1 MQKLYKR
8 YGVISK
14 LLSLLL
20 ILSAPAGAQDFK
32 EALLKMKS
40 NYAEATRIRIV
51 MAIKAF
57 DSKTPETFFYNQKA
71 EVKKEGQRYFY
82 DVDGVTMLLND
93 NYLVMVNQ
101 KLKQILI
108 TKNRATAASQFE
120 NQFKFNIDSLLTAFG
135 TSSYEGR
142 SNQTDH
148 YKIVHKKD
156 AIIEQTDMFFVA
168 ETGLLKTIKYAYPS
182 GQKVMIDFDVFEIN
196 PIFNDNTF
204 TENEYFTVNNDQLT
218 PTKKYSSYRIVDTE
232 GTKKTN

>member
-1 MQKLYKR
+1 
-8 YGVISK
+8 
-14 LLSLLL
+14 LL

-32 EALLKMKS
+32 EALLKMKGS
-40 NYAEATRIRIV
+40 YAEAAGLRIV
-51 MAIKAF
+51 MSIKAS
-57 DSKTPETFFYNQKA
+57 DANKPESIFYQQKA
-71 EVKKEGQRYFY
+71 EVKKEGSRYFY
-82 DVDGVTMLLND
+82 DVDGMTMLLNE

-135 TSSYEGR
+135 TSSYQGR

-148 YKIVHKKD
+148 YKIVHKKN
-156 AIIEQTDMFFVA
+156 ASIEQTDMFFGA
-168 ETGLLKTIKYAYPS
+168 ETGLLKTIKYTYRS
-182 GQKVMIDFDVFEIN
+182 GQNVTIDFDVFEIN

-204 TENEYFTVNNDQLT
+204 TENEYFSVNNDQLT